1 MIAPG
6 FFRDGDDVSSRT
18 QGQNARW
25 EGSGSTRRVLFV
37 IDHLDSGG
45 APVVARDLIVGM
57 VDAGVEVTLVILS
70 DRQRHVLPSSA
81 EVVKLPYV
89 AKGVLARQCRYRR
102 HAQLLDRWLVQHGRR
117 FDLVYAH
124 LHHAHQVVSRS
135 RLAASAW
142 YCLHADPVTGFLGN
156 KRGLGRWMKRRKV
169 RALYQGRRIVTVSHG
184 MLERLK
190 THFSIEPERG
200 VGIHNPLDIERI
212 QKLASDEVID
222 VPDNFLLYVGRMD
235 LRQKRF
241 DRLLDAYHQ
250 SGVALPLLLVGGGDG
265 AQKVSAMIRERKLD
279 DRVWLL
285 GPRDNPYAYMA
296 RARALLLSSDYE
308 GFPLVLPETLACGT
322 PVVSVDCPTG
332 PAELLVGE
340 LAPYLAPLDD
350 MCAFADA
357 ISRVVEAPPVIG
369 PALTESFRL
378 DHVVKRYLALEDG

>member
-1 MIAPG
+1 M
-6 FFRDGDDVSSRT
+6 
-18 QGQNARW
+18 
-25 EGSGSTRRVLFV
+25 LFV

-70 DRQRHVLPSSA
+70 DRQRHALPPSVEVL
-81 EVVKLPYV
+81 KLPYV
-89 AKGVLARQCRYRR
+89 AKGILERQCRYRR
-102 HAQLLDRWLVQHGRR
+102 HAQLLDRWLVQHGGR

-169 RALYQGRRIVTVSHG
+169 RALYQGRRIITVSHG

-265 AQKVSAMIRERKLD
+265 AQKVSAMIRERKLE
-279 DRVWLL
+279 DRVQLL

-308 GFPLVLPETLACGT
+308 GFALVLAEALVCRT
-322 PVVSVDCPTG
+322 PVVSVDCPSG
-332 PAELLVGE
+332 PSEILCHGLSDWLVPMHDRG
-340 LAPYLAPLDD
+340 
-350 MCAFADA
+350 AFADT
-357 ISRVVEAPPVIG
+357 IVRVVKHPPVI
-369 PALTESFRL
+369 ADDQCDRFRL
-378 DHVVKRYLALEDG
+378 EHVVKRYLALKDY